1 MPPVISEAA
10 PASARP
16 VTRPTWS
23 WDYARRVALLVLGL
37 AVFALGISCNFKAGI
52 GLGPWDCFH
61 YAVSLHLP
69 ITQGQASEAT
79 GLVIVLLSLG
89 MGVRPGVGTI
99 ANMILIGLFFDGFN
113 SLLPDLHSVD
123 VPWRIAL
130 FVLGV
135 CIIGL
140 GSGLYIKANLGA
152 GPRDSLMLALTR
164 RTGRR
169 VAVVRGAVELSALGF
184 GVLLGGPIGLGTL
197 IQAFGVGPAV
207 EAGLRLFHVPVRH

>member
-1 MPPVISEAA
+1 MPPVVSEAA
-10 PASARP
+10 PVSAP
-16 VTRPTWS
+16 ATTRPAWS
-23 WDYARRVALLVLGL
+23 WDYAGRVVLLVFGL
-37 AVFALGISCNFKAGI
+37 AVFALGLSFNFKAGI

-61 YAVSLHLP
+61 YAVSLRLP

-113 SLLPDLHSVD
+113 NLLPDLPGVD
-123 VPWRIAL
+123 MPWRIAL

-135 CIIGL
+135 GIIGL

-169 VAVVRGAVELSALGF
+169 VAVVRGAECGMETGF
-184 GVLLGGPIGLGTL
+184 LL
-197 IQAFGVGPAV
+197 
-207 EAGLRLFHVPVRH
+207 